1 MTHTADTEA
10 ETNVDNLKD
19 PSAELAE
26 IGAALAATTVEN
38 GPEIFKAHRAGMIAK
53 EIGRFTS
60 ALDDAGEPKHP
71 AHLIN
76 AVAALEE

>member
-10 ETNVDNLKD
+10 ENNVDNLKD
-19 PSAELAE
+19 PSNELAE
-26 IGAALAATTVEN
+26 IGAALAVAMAEN
-38 GPEIFKAHRAGMIAK
+38 GPELFEAYRVRMIAK
-53 EIGRFTS
+53 EIGQFTS
-60 ALDDAGEPKHP
+60 ALDDAREPKHP

>member
-10 ETNVDNLKD
+10 ESNVDNLKD
-19 PSAELAE
+19 PSTELEE
-26 IGAALAATTVEN
+26 IGAALAVAMAEN
-38 GPEIFKAHRAGMIAK
+38 EPELSKVHHARMIAK
-53 EIGRFTS
+53 EIGQFTS
-60 ALDDAGEPKHP
+60 ALDDAREPKHP